1 MHSAPPLQTGLSERE
16 LELLTAGE
24 LELEGIIP
32 WGSNY
37 TFLAWVKD
45 AELSTRVI
53 YKPCAGEQPL
63 WDFGRESL
71 CRREVAA
78 YLVSR
83 QLGWPSVP
91 PTVLRD
97 GPYGLGSAQLFIHGD
112 HTTHYFNLRERGEFS
127 RAFRRIA
134 LFDCA
139 INNADRKGGH
149 CLLGPDGRVWA
160 IDHGLTFHH
169 ELKLRTVIWDYAGER
184 VPAGCLADLRRLRGR
199 LGLGQALREDLSK
212 LITAQEIRAL
222 QERLT
227 VLMDIGLFPHPGPGR
242 NTPYPLV

>member
-97 GPYGLGSAQLFIHGD
+97 GPYGLGSAQSFIDGD

-127 RAFRRIA
+127 RAFRQIA

-149 CLLGPDGRVWA
+149 CLLGHDGRVWA
-160 IDHGLTFHH
+160 IDHGLTFHR
-169 ELKLRTVIWDYAGER
+169 EFKLRTVIWDYAGQS
-184 VPAGCLADLRRLRGR
+184 VPAGWLADLQRLRSQLR
-199 LGLGQALREDLSK
+199 PEQPLREDLSR

>member
-1 MHSAPPLQTGLSERE
+1 MHSAPPLQTRLSERE

-63 WDFGRESL
+63 RDFGRESL

-91 PTVLRD
+91 STVLRD
-97 GPYGLGSAQLFIHGD
+97 GPYGLGSAQLFIDGD
-112 HTTHYFNLRERGEFS
+112 HTTHYFNLRERDEFTS
-127 RAFRRIA
+127 AFRQIA
-134 LFDCA
+134 LFDCV

-149 CLLGPDGRVWA
+149 CLLGHDGRVWA
-160 IDHGLTFHH
+160 IDHGLTFHR
-169 ELKLRTVIWDYAGER
+169 EFKLRTVIWDYAGDR
-184 VPAGCLADLRRLRGR
+184 VPAGCLTDLQRLRSQLR
-199 LGLGQALREDLSK
+199 PGQALREDLSR
-212 LITAQEIRAL
+212 LIMAQEIRAL

-227 VLMDIGLFPHPGPGR
+227 ILMDIGLFPDPGPGR

>member
-1 MHSAPPLQTGLSERE
+1 MPSAPPLQTRLSERE

-45 AELSTRVI
+45 AGLSTRVI
-53 YKPCAGEQPL
+53 YKPCAGERPL

-97 GPYGLGSAQLFIHGD
+97 GPYGLGSAQLFIDGD
-112 HTTHYFNLRERGEFS
+112 HTTHYFNLRERDELGS
-127 RAFRRIA
+127 AFRQIT

-149 CLLGPDGRVWA
+149 CLLGHDGRVWA
-160 IDHGLTFHH
+160 IDHGLTFHR
-169 ELKLRTVIWDYAGER
+169 ELKLRTVIWDYAGEL
-184 VPAGCLADLRRLRGR
+184 VPAGWLADLRRLRSQ
-199 LGLGQALREDLSK
+199 LGLGQALREELST
-212 LITAQEIRAL
+212 LVTADEIRAL
-222 QERLT
+222 EQRLT
-227 VLMDIGLFPHPGPGR
+227 VLMDAGLFPHPGPGR